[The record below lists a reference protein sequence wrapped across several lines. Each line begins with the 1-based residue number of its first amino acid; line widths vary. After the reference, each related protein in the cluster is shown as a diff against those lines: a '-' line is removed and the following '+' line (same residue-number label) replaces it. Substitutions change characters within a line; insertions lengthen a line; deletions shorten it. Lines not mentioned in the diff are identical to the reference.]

1 MSDHLAMNLHPV
13 LAEKL
18 SAALE
23 PGAKELITLRDAR
36 LPAVPGKVHA
46 VTGMRRAGKTTF
58 LRQLLAERR
67 RTLKP
72 ELAVFMSFDDDR
84 LAGLGVDQLAL
95 LLEEYYR
102 RYPELRGRETVYWF
116 LDEIQLIPG
125 WERFVRR
132 VKDSEQVEIVVSGSS
147 ARMLSREVHTSLRGR
162 GMETIIRPFSF
173 REFLR
178 HRGEEPAAEPR
189 HWTSAER
196 SRAEKRF
203 LEFLGEGGFPEVQG
217 LSASLRFE
225 LLQGYVDT
233 VLFRDVV
240 ERHGITQ
247 VAALRWLVRHCLR
260 NPAGSFSAHRLYKD
274 LRAQGH
280 GIAKDSVHAMLGHLM
295 DAFLLSAVPIATESE
310 RQRNSNPRKMY
321 PADPGLIRAFDASGR
336 TNLGHALET
345 AVLNEIE
352 RRRGD
357 VGYVKTAD
365 GQEVDFLVRFPAGRS
380 ELIQVCADPSGEQTR
395 RRELHALAAAAEA
408 HPGVRKSWLVLTR
421 DQTLNFSHED
431 IAVQPAY
438 EWLLTDPNKEAQE
451 RL

>member
-1 MSDHLAMNLHPV
+1 MNLHPV
-13 LAEKL
+13 LTEKL
-18 SAALE
+18 NS
-23 PGAKELITLRDAR
+23 TLQPSSDPPFTRRDAR

-46 VTGMRRAGKTTF
+46 VIGMRRSGKTTY

-67 RTLKP
+67 QVLKHRQA
-72 ELAVFMSFDDDR
+72 LFLSFDDDR
-84 LAGLGVDQLAL
+84 LAGLGADQLASI
-95 LLEEYYR
+95 LEEYYR
-102 RYPELRGRETVYWF
+102 RFPELRGRETVHWF
-116 LDEIQLIPG
+116 FDEIQLVQG

-132 VKDSEQVEIVVSGSS
+132 IKDSERVEVVVSGSS

-178 HRGEEPAAEPR
+178 HHGEEPDSKASR
-189 HWTSAER
+189 WTPAER
-196 SRAEKRF
+196 SKVEKRF
-203 LEFLGEGGFPEVQG
+203 LEFLVEGGFPEAQG
-217 LSASLRFE
+217 LTPALRLE

-233 VLFRDVV
+233 VLFRDIV

-260 NPAGSFSAHRLYKD
+260 NPAGSLSVHRLHKD
-274 LRAQGH
+274 LKAQGH
-280 GIAKDSVHAMLGHLM
+280 GVAKDLVHALLGHLM
-295 DAFLLSAVPIATESE
+295 DAFLLSAVSLATESE
-310 RQRNSNPRKMY
+310 RQRNSNPRKVY
-321 PADPGLIRAFDASGR
+321 PVDPGLIGAFDVSGR

-365 GQEVDFLVRFPAGRS
+365 GTEVDFLSRYPGARS
-380 ELIQVCADPSGEQTR
+380 ELIQVCADTSEEKTR
-395 RRELHALAAAAEA
+395 TRELGALEAASKL
-408 HPGVRKSWLVLTR
+408 HPKAGKKLLVATL
-421 DQTLNFSHED
+421 DQGLAFASKG

-438 EWLLTDPNKEAQE
+438 EWLLTE
-451 RL
+451 REGE